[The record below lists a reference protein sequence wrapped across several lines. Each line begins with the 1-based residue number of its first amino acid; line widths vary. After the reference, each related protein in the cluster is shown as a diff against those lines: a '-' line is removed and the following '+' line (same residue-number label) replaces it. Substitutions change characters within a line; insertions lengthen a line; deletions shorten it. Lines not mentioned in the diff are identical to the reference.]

1 MVADDLF
8 EEVRQMPDPDVAKQ
22 FDELVGLDHLKSV
35 LLKEARL
42 VLVPGLLE
50 QWSREKHKVVLP
62 CVEQFHK
69 RSPLIIFT
77 GDVGTGKTTLANS
90 IGDPV
95 ARNERVGVTL
105 FRLNLTV
112 RGKGAVGEM
121 TNMITQ
127 AFDKV
132 SESVQR
138 RPESGGKSTSAAIFV
153 IDEADAFAESRD
165 VEQMHHEDRAGV
177 NALISGIDRLARE
190 RLPVLVILCTNRGE
204 SLDPAVLRRA
214 AIHHKFE
221 RPDVEQREKLF
232 RNAFNDTF
240 DDEQYTKLARLTGND
255 EDSSNY
261 GYTYSDITQK
271 LVHNVIREAFPD
283 NPVDFDLVRLVITQ
297 TEPTRPFGHTDGKR
311 G

>member
-8 EEVRQMPDPDVAKQ
+8 DEIRQMPDPYAAKQ

-42 VLVPGLLE
+42 VLVPELLE
-50 QWSREKHKVVLP
+50 QWSVEMHKVVLP
-62 CVEQFHK
+62 CVEQFH
-69 RSPLIIFT
+69 RHSPLMIFA

-95 ARNERVGVTL
+95 AREERVGVTL
-105 FRLNLTV
+105 FRLSLTA

-132 SESVQR
+132 TESVQR
-138 RPESGGKSTSAAIFV
+138 RPESGGKLTSAAIFV

-221 RPDVEQREKLF
+221 RPDAEQRERLF
-232 RNAFNDTF
+232 RNAFDGTF
-240 DDEQYTKLARLTGND
+240 DDEQYRRLAKLTGHD
-255 EDSSNY
+255 ENSSDY
-261 GYTYSDITQK
+261 GYTFSDITQK
-271 LVHNVIREAFPD
+271 LIPDIIREAFPD
-283 NPVDFDLVRLVITQ
+283 RPVDFDFILSVLGR
-297 TEPTRPFGHTDGKR
+297 TEPTRPFGYADGNR
-311 G
+311 E

>member
-8 EEVRQMPDPDVAKQ
+8 DEVRQMPDPDVAKQ
-22 FDELVGLDHLKSV
+22 FDELVGLDHLKSI
-35 LLKEARL
+35 LLKEASL
-42 VLVPGLLE
+42 VLVPELLE
-50 QWSREKHKVVLP
+50 QWSVEKHKVVLP
-62 CVEQFHK
+62 CVERFHR
-69 RSPLIIFT
+69 RSPLMIFT

-95 ARNERVGVTL
+95 ARKEHVGVTL

-132 SESVQR
+132 TESVQR
-138 RPESGGKSTSAAIFV
+138 RSESSGKPTSAAIFV

-204 SLDPAVLRRA
+204 SLDPAILRRA

-221 RPDVEQREKLF
+221 RPNTEQRERLF
-232 RNAFNDTF
+232 RNAFDGTF
-240 DDEQYTKLARLTGND
+240 DDEQYRKLARLTGHVEN
-255 EDSSNY
+255 SPNY
-261 GYTYSDITQK
+261 GYTFSDITQK
-271 LVHNVIREAFPD
+271 LIHNIIREAFPD
-283 NPVDFDLVRLVITQ
+283 RPIDFDLVMSVLGQ
-297 TEPTRPFGHTDGKR
+297 TEPTRPFGHADGKR
-311 G
+311 E